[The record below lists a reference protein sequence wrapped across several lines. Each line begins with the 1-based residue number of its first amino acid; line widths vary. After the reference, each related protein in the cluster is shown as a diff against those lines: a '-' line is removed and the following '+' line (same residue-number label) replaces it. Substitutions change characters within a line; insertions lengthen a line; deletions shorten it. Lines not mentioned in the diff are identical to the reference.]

1 MWGWELDVDRLC
13 VEQSRGAPAE
23 SGSARRGADGTC
35 WKLLIKALSHLLLL
49 CPSLCLRGGV
59 KGVLKEDKPVPCV
72 CVCVDPE
79 LQEFGALGTQQA
91 GGWGCVPV
99 LGSVPAPAPLRHG
112 LAVTCPQQPGPE
124 IPPGSGALGSS
135 PGSCSEQSGERE
147 AVPSSTTSIPS
158 LLPDPSGCCIQE
170 LLALHPQKK

>member
-1 MWGWELDVDRLC
+1 M
-13 VEQSRGAPAE
+13 
-23 SGSARRGADGTC
+23 
-35 WKLLIKALSHLLLL
+35 
-49 CPSLCLRGGV
+49 
-59 KGVLKEDKPVPCV
+59 

-79 LQEFGALGTQQA
+79 LQEFGAQGTQQA

-99 LGSVPAPAPLRHG
+99 LGSVPVPAPVRHS

-170 LLALHPQKK
+170 LLALHPQKKKHPAELLPAPGEAETFRVLTRETLPLFSMPGGSSSLGGRPGTAGGTGNFTIPGFPGRLSQGAEHSRNC